1 MNKLLLKLTPE
12 WALRGGFGIMYV
24 YSSVDIIRH
33 PTSWY
38 WAVRP
43 LLKWFP
49 ASIQANLG
57 QPEILNRY
65 LVLQGIIELV
75 LAFVLLAWFLP
86 KFLAHWAAFITI
98 LEFAGI
104 LLLIPV
110 DAITFRDIGLLGA
123 ALALWH
129 LLEKDLFI
137 IPDEKHEPKDSKRV
151 AHHPEVKSGEPVV
164 ETFDQFMGQK

>member
-1 MNKLLLKLTPE
+1 MNKFLSRLTPE
-12 WALRGGFGIMYV
+12 WSLRLGLGLMYV
-24 YSSVDIIRH
+24 YSGIDILRH
-33 PTSWY
+33 PTAWH

-49 ASIQANLG
+49 ASIQATLS
-57 QPEILNRY
+57 QSEVMNRY
-65 LVLQGIIELV
+65 LLLQGIVELV
-75 LAFVLLAWFLP
+75 LAVILLAWFLP
-86 KFLAHWAAFITI
+86 KFWVSRAAFITI

-129 LLEKDLFI
+129 LLKKDVLITSVEKYAPEGLKRVVDHTDVK
-137 IPDEKHEPKDSKRV
+137 PGEPK
-151 AHHPEVKSGEPVV
+151 V
-164 ETFDQFMGQK
+164 ETFDEFMGT